1 MIDYDHSFLL
11 EMCMYFKNNYYFLS
25 NMHPCEIKI
34 DIDGTQY
41 AFSCVESAYQAH
53 KCPSRSSEFI
63 GLNGYEAKR
72 LGKKV
77 ELRND
82 WDDIKSALMKELV
95 KQKFSN
101 LDLLGKLK
109 EIEGEIVE
117 TNNWGDTFWG
127 KCYGKGQ
134 NVLGKILMEIRDGKI

>member
-1 MIDYDHSFLL
+1 MH
-11 EMCMYFKNNYYFLS
+11 FKNNYYFLS
-25 NMHPCEIKI
+25 NMYPCEITI

-82 WDDIKSALMKELV
+82 WNDIKVALMKDLV
-95 KQKFSN
+95 KKKFSN
-101 LDLLGKLK
+101 FELLEKLK